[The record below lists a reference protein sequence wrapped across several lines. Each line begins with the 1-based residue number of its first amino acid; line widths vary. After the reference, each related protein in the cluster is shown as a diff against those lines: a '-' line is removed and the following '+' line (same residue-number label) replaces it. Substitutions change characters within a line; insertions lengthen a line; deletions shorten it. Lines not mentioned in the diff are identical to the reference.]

1 MAGFIEIE
9 GQRGDDSVHRRVGL
23 DGHRRLDA
31 LRADKAEDFGAVG
44 GDFLMNRDGGRAC
57 PAEGFD
63 VFFGLVEHEVHIQR
77 DGEAL
82 MERSHNAGAEAE
94 VRHEMPVH
102 DVYMNP
108 VCARG
113 NHAGSGGF
121 EVENIGSEDG
131 RGYNHGLTLR
141 VVDWIQ
147 FIMQNAHP

>member
-1 MAGFIEIE
+1 
-9 GQRGDDSVHRRVGL
+9 
-23 DGHRRLDA
+23 
-31 LRADKAEDFGAVG
+31 
-44 GDFLMNRDGGRAC
+44 
-57 PAEGFD
+57 
-63 VFFGLVEHEVHIQR
+63 
-77 DGEAL
+77 
-82 MERSHNAGAEAE
+82 
-94 VRHEMPVH
+94 MPVH

-147 FIMQNAHP
+147 FIMQMRILEYLERRGGNRVRNRGGAGEEVALQQVNA

>member
-1 MAGFIEIE
+1 
-9 GQRGDDSVHRRVGL
+9 
-23 DGHRRLDA
+23 
-31 LRADKAEDFGAVG
+31 
-44 GDFLMNRDGGRAC
+44 
-57 PAEGFD
+57 
-63 VFFGLVEHEVHIQR
+63 
-77 DGEAL
+77 
-82 MERSHNAGAEAE
+82 
-94 VRHEMPVH
+94 MPVH

>member
-1 MAGFIEIE
+1 
-9 GQRGDDSVHRRVGL
+9 
-23 DGHRRLDA
+23 
-31 LRADKAEDFGAVG
+31 
-44 GDFLMNRDGGRAC
+44 MNREGGRAC

-63 VFFGLVEHEVHIQR
+63 VFFGLVEHEMDVEG

-131 RGYNHGLTLR
+131 RGYNHGLNLR